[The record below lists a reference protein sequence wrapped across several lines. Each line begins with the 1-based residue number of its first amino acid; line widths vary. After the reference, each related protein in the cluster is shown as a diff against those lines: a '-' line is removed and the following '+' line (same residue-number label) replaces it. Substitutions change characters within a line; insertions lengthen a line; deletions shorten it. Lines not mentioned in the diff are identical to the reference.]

1 MLTHKVGRQQRD
13 VGMSSIWC
21 IHHQFVKDNV
31 CLAGFFCKFWN
42 PTLIETLVF
51 SSGQVKAE
59 VEGALYIGGSLLAF
73 AGWLVAA
80 FGWHLSGGWGWC
92 SCQLWF
98 WERRHEK
105 EAYLCSW
112 EGWKAETL
120 TLFSR
125 TSPYSTIQ
133 TLNTQLLSFWNF
145 STFFQG
151 IFYDVNVVSIDIY
164 FLVFNNFRF
173 VWEYYKNGLLI
184 MTYYVNCKA
193 IKVKYIE

>member
-1 MLTHKVGRQQRD
+1 MDKWKQKLKELY
-13 VGMSSIWC
+13 I
-21 IHHQFVKDNV
+21 
-31 CLAGFFCKFWN
+31 
-42 PTLIETLVF
+42 LVNRYWLLPADWLQHLDDIYLEGGVDALV
-51 SSGQVKAE
+51 SSG
-59 VEGALYIGGSLLAF
+59 
-73 AGWLVAA
+73 
-80 FGWHLSGGWGWC
+80 SG
-92 SCQLWF
+92 
-98 WERRHEK
+98 R
-105 EAYLCSW
+105 AYLCSW

-125 TSPYSTIQ
+125 TSPYSNIQ

-151 IFYDVNVVSIDIY
+151 IWYDVNVVSIDIY

-173 VWEYYKNGLLI
+173 VWEYYKNGILI